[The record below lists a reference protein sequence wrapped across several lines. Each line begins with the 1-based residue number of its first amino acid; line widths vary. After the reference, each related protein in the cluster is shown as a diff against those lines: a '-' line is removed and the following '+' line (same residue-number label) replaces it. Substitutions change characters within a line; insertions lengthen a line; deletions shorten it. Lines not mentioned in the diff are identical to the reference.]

1 MRIIEVIMK
10 QTHFQLKYNTLV
22 LYKYWEAKYFILI
35 LQIKLLSREVF
46 SEEIFDNIAII
57 RFCK

>member
-1 MRIIEVIMK
+1 MK